1 MNEMRPHFPEFSVA
15 EWQEVRSDPPMSK
28 PFLIRGG
35 CADWPAF
42 TRLTFDYLRDYAG
55 HAEVE
60 LKRRHAAGERR
71 VMTLR
76 EFLDYCE
83 TSNESLPF
91 YLTDWRYDRA
101 VPQIREWMDP
111 PQAFRSW
118 FDHVPPAGRPEW
130 SWVYIGPRNSE
141 SQLHLDVK
149 MSSAWNAVFSGCKEW
164 LIFPPDHRFSAEL
177 RRGQRVPA
185 PLQFEPGEAWK
196 VIQYPG
202 DLIYVPGEWAHS
214 VLNNIPSIAFTE
226 NFVNDSNYETVKRA
240 AEASSDEDFLRVLGF
255 LRAIHAR
262 SGRRIEPKIAA
273 VP

>member
-1 MNEMRPHFPEFSVA
+1 MKEMRAHFPELSVA
-15 EWQEVRSDPPMSK
+15 EWQEVRSDSPMSK

-35 CADWPAF
+35 CANWPAF
-42 TRLTFDYLRDYAG
+42 RRLTFDYLRDHAG
-55 HAEVE
+55 HVKVEV
-60 LKRRHAAGERR
+60 KRGHAAGERL

-83 TSNESLPF
+83 TSNESVPF
-91 YLTDWRYDRA
+91 YLTDWRYRA

-111 PQAFRSW
+111 PEAFRSW
-118 FDHVPPAGRPEW
+118 FDHVPPAGRPGW
-130 SWVYIGPRNSE
+130 SWVYIGPINSQ

-149 MSSAWNAVFSGCKEW
+149 KSSAWNAVFSGRKEW

-177 RRGQRVPA
+177 WRGERVPT
-185 PLQFEPGEAWK
+185 PLPFEPGEAWK

-214 VLNNIPSIAFTE
+214 VLYNTPSIAFTE

-262 SGRRIEPKIAA
+262 QQLSR
-273 VP
+273 